1 MEFIY
6 PVLILGGLIVFLKLN
21 GYRHTEKNLNQKE
34 KFSIYATIIK
44 SYFKEID
51 YLIEKKI
58 DYLYKNEI
66 DYNYDIFNTIQL
78 VYDLRKEDFNL
89 VFNSNNDLAISY
101 IILMNAKHY
110 SNFEHFSKLNKHMDL
125 TLSLISMKNIKSKNK
140 FEESIL
146 LNLTNYMQ
154 KKTMSL

>member
-6 PVLILGGLIVFLKLN
+6 PVLILGGLIVFLKLK
-21 GYRHTEKNLNQKE
+21 GYRHTEENLNQKE
-34 KFSIYATIIK
+34 KLSIYATLIK
-44 SYFKEID
+44 SYFKEVD
-51 YLIEKKI
+51 NLVEKKI

-66 DYNYDIFNTIQL
+66 DYNYDIFNSIQL
-78 VYDLRKEDFNL
+78 VYELRKEDFNL

-110 SNFEHFSKLNKHMDL
+110 SSFEHYSKLNEHMDL
-125 TLSLISMKNIKSKNK
+125 TLSLISMKKIKIENK
-140 FEESIL
+140 FEESML

-154 KKTMSL
+154 KKTISL